1 MITKFGRR
9 FLTSCLAGL
18 QSFKKQS
25 IAIGIDSTTTNVN
38 GNDTRLGFEFY
49 RLPVAFGGIDIQ
61 TASVNVTAASWSSN
75 LITFTANNTFT
86 TGQSVVITGASNNA
100 YNITGNV
107 LNPTSTNFQIVLTS
121 NPGSFTGTAT
131 ATSFTYSAIY
141 KATIPQDVAGIIN
154 EIGLYP
160 ASRTSV
166 NNYDSKFLAD
176 FEDNLLWLDS
186 SNTTPALVTTPTPRI
201 GTSLVHVTCN
211 ANVTKEYKSTIPFI
225 DIGGYSGNDTIA
237 LAINQ
242 ADLNLDFINI
252 RLYSSDTAY
261 YEISFD
267 GTDIDTGT
275 GNKIL
280 SRSLSTMTSTNSPS
294 ALISKVAI
302 VVKAKSGGTT
312 NVYFDAIRI
321 NDEDTF
327 DPTFGIIARS
337 TVTPIT
343 KVVGRPLD
351 IEYKLGFNF

>member
-25 IAIGIDSTTTNVN
+25 IAIGIDSTTANVN

-49 RLPVAFGGIDIQ
+49 RLPVAFGGIDIE
-61 TASVNVTAASWSSN
+61 TVGGVT
-75 LITFTANNTFT
+75 
-86 TGQSVVITGASNNA
+86 
-100 YNITGNV
+100 
-107 LNPTSTNFQIVLTS
+107 
-121 NPGSFTGTAT
+121 
-131 ATSFTYSAIY
+131 TYQAIY

-186 SNTTPALVTTPTPRI
+186 SSTAPALVTTPTPRI

-211 ANVTKEYKSTIPFI
+211 ANITKEYKSTIPFV